1 KDQGAADG
9 EQAIEFA
16 RRYRPDVILM
26 DLQMPR
32 VDGIAATQRILRE
45 LPQTHIVVLTT
56 FETNDLIFEAVSAGA
71 KAYLLKDA
79 RMEEIASTI
88 RAVI

>member
-1 KDQGAADG
+1 
-9 EQAIEFA
+9 
-16 RRYRPDVILM
+16 
-26 DLQMPR
+26 
-32 VDGIAATQRILRE
+32 TQRILRE

-88 RAVI
+88 RAVINGQSGLSPGVAARILDEFKR